1 MKALRKLDF
10 GKDLMD
16 VKEVEKPQIINDDDV
31 LIKVKAAGVCGTDIH
46 IFNDEFTYYPPV
58 TLGHEFSGVV
68 EAVGSAVTRFKVG
81 DRIVAEPHDK
91 ACMVCDLCRRGYW
104 QICPEKRSPG
114 WGKDGAFTD
123 YLIMPEKLLHKI
135 PEGVPFD
142 VAALAEPLAIV
153 TNYVSERVGIYLQD
167 FVVVVGAG
175 PIGIL
180 AALAAKE
187 NGASK
192 VVMLGVDA
200 DEPLRFK
207 TALALGVDRVVNVM
221 KENAGE
227 IVAGMTDGR
236 MADVVIEA
244 SGNEK
249 GIQSAFHIVRKCG
262 RVCVIGLAG
271 KDGVNVPWNT
281 AQSKIL
287 DVYFNMSSSY
297 TSWDSAL
304 RLMANTRYDLS
315 KLITHRASISN
326 WRAVFSDL
334 TAGKGIKAMFIP
346 ESEA

>member
-10 GKDLMD
+10 GKDLIEVTE
-16 VKEVEKPQIINDDDV
+16 VKKPQIINDDDV

-46 IFNDEFTYYPPV
+46 IYNDEFTYYPPV

-68 EAVGSAVTRFKVG
+68 EAAGSAVSNFNVG
-81 DRIVAEPHDK
+81 DSVVAEPHAK

-114 WGKDGAFTD
+114 WGQDGAFTD

-135 PEGVPFD
+135 PAGVPFD
-142 VAALAEPLAIV
+142 VATLAEPLAIV
-153 TNYVSERVGIYLQD
+153 TNYVSERVKIYLQD

-200 DEPLRFK
+200 DESLRFK
-207 TALALGVDRVVNVM
+207 TALELGTDRVINVI
-221 KENAGE
+221 KEGAQE
-227 IVAGMTDGR
+227 IISGMTDGR

-249 GIQSAFHIVRKCG
+249 GIQSSFHLVRKCG

-271 KDGVNVPWNT
+271 KDGVDVPWNT
-281 AQSKIL
+281 AQSKML
-287 DVYFNMSSSY
+287 DVFFNMSSSY

-304 RLMANTRYDLS
+304 SLMANTRYDLS
-315 KLITHRASISN
+315 KLITHRASINN
-326 WRAVFSDL
+326 WRDVFNDL
-334 TAGKGIKAMFIP
+334 VTGKGIKAMFIP
-346 ESEA
+346 EAEK